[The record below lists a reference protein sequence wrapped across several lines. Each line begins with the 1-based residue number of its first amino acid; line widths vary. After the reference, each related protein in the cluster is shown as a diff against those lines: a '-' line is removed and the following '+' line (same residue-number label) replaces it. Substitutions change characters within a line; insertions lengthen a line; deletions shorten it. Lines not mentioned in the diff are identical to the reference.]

1 MEAGEEVVAYGPNP
15 YLALYYIE
23 AGSREELDEIS
34 RDFFEKMS
42 MTDPDGEE
50 IVFQNKIPKYSL

>member
-1 MEAGEEVVAYGPNP
+1 MAYGPNP

-23 AGSREELDEIS
+23 ASSREALDEIS
-34 RDFFEKMS
+34 RDFFEKMR
-42 MTDPDGEE
+42 MTYPEVEE